1 MKKEQA
7 PTNEPTSKIDALL
20 ANPRG
25 FCAGVDRAIDIV
37 DKALELYGSPVY
49 VLHEIVHNTHVLKDL
64 KSRGTVFVKS
74 LDEVPPGSVTI
85 FSAHGVSDA
94 VVDAGKKRQL
104 KVIDA
109 TCPLVTKV
117 HLQALRY
124 ARADNELILIGHE
137 GHPEVEGT
145 RGRVQGTV
153 HVISTPEEVAN
164 LQIKDPSKLAY
175 VTQTTLSVDDTREC
189 VEALELRFPDIQGP
203 ALKDICYATQN
214 RQNAIK
220 DLLPKVD
227 FLLIVGS
234 ANSSN
239 SNRLRELGE
248 RRGVE
253 SVLIDHP
260 DQIQASWLAGRKRI
274 GVSAGASAPEIL
286 VRRILDRLK
295 ELGVTDPQEDEGQR
309 ETVVFQLPPEMES
322 YL

>member
-1 MKKEQA
+1 MPKL
-7 PTNEPTSKIDALL
+7 DALL

-25 FCAGVDRAIDIV
+25 FCAGVDRAIEIV
-37 DKALELYGSPVY
+37 DKALELYGAPVY

-64 KSRGTVFVKS
+64 KSRGTIFVKS
-74 LDEVPPGSVTI
+74 LDEVPEGAVTI

-94 VVDAGKKRQL
+94 VVDSGKLRKL

-124 ARADNELILIGHE
+124 ERADNELVLIGHA

-145 RGRVQGTV
+145 RGRVKGTV
-153 HVISTPEEVAN
+153 HVISTPEDVAR
-164 LQIKDPSKLAY
+164 LQIKDASRLAY
-175 VTQTTLSVDDTREC
+175 VTQTTLSVDDTRDC
-189 VEALELRFPDIQGP
+189 VEALEARFPDIQGP

-220 DLLPKVD
+220 ALLPKVD

-253 SVLIDHP
+253 AVLIDHP
-260 DQIQASWLAGRKRI
+260 DQIKSEWLQGRNRI
-274 GVSAGASAPEIL
+274 GVSAGASAPEVL
-286 VRRILDRLK
+286 VQRILDRLK
-295 ELGVTDPQEDEGQR
+295 ELGVSNPQENEGQR
-309 ETVVFQLPPEMES
+309 ETVVFQLPPEMDA

>member
-1 MKKEQA
+1 MPKL
-7 PTNEPTSKIDALL
+7 DALL

-25 FCAGVDRAIDIV
+25 FCAGVDRAIEIV
-37 DKALELYGSPVY
+37 DRALELYGAPVY

-64 KSRGTVFVKS
+64 KSRGTIFVKS
-74 LDEVPPGSVTI
+74 LNEVPEGAVTI

-94 VVDAGKKRQL
+94 VVDAGKLRKL

-124 ARADNELILIGHE
+124 ERADNELVLIGHA

-145 RGRVQGTV
+145 RGRVKGTV
-153 HVISTPEEVAN
+153 HVISTPEDVAR
-164 LQIKDPSKLAY
+164 LQIKDASRLAY
-175 VTQTTLSVDDTREC
+175 VTQTTLSVDDTRDC
-189 VEALELRFPDIQGP
+189 VEALEARFPDIQGP

-220 DLLPKVD
+220 ALLPKVD

-253 SVLIDHP
+253 AVLIDHP
-260 DQIQASWLAGRKRI
+260 DQIKSEWLQGRNRI
-274 GVSAGASAPEIL
+274 GVSAGASAPEVL
-286 VRRILDRLK
+286 VQCILDRLK
-295 ELGVTDPQEDEGQR
+295 ELGVSNPQENEGQR
-309 ETVVFQLPPEMES
+309 ETVVFQLPPEMDA

>member
-1 MKKEQA
+1 MPKL
-7 PTNEPTSKIDALL
+7 DALL

-25 FCAGVDRAIDIV
+25 FCAGVDRAIEIV
-37 DKALELYGSPVY
+37 DKALELYGAPVY

-64 KSRGTVFVKS
+64 KSRGTIFVKS
-74 LDEVPPGSVTI
+74 LDEVPEGAVTI

-94 VVDAGKKRQL
+94 VVDAGKLRKL

-124 ARADNELILIGHE
+124 ERADNELVLIGHA

-145 RGRVQGTV
+145 RGRVKGTV
-153 HVISTPEEVAN
+153 HVISTPEDVAR
-164 LQIKDPSKLAY
+164 LQIKDASRLAY
-175 VTQTTLSVDDTREC
+175 VTQTTLSVDDTRDC
-189 VEALELRFPDIQGP
+189 VEALEARFPDIQGP

-220 DLLPKVD
+220 ALLPKVD

-253 SVLIDHP
+253 AVLIDHP
-260 DQIQASWLAGRKRI
+260 DQIKSEWLQGRNRI
-274 GVSAGASAPEIL
+274 GVSAGASAPEVL
-286 VRRILDRLK
+286 VQCILDRLK
-295 ELGVTDPQEDEGQR
+295 ELGVSDPQENEGQR
-309 ETVVFQLPPEMES
+309 ETVVFQLPPEMDA